1 MNFNV
6 VSPDNLGHSFTTR
19 FQDDVVIEKNSS
31 IYMNFAKLTR
41 DQRLVLQDTNTID
54 IEFIQPIPNR
64 RVVGGAGDR
73 ASNGL
78 AYPAEAADAGT
89 FRLTIPPGVYT
100 APDLQSLI
108 SSGTQDIFDG
118 GAAPGLKGFY
128 NTGIAAINPVLDTN
142 FNSSDVLIGIQ
153 RNNFWDEEIVTPNNN
168 EEDNRLNV
176 DGWDLGYQLNAAQT
190 DDRGDTYTR
199 ADALLPAETSYTGN
213 WGIDNRKLYHYGT
226 NMKAWENYREGAS
239 TGIANTR
246 GTSFGIYVEDIDRQ
260 LNNYPFIK
268 FKTKES
274 IADMKTNAGAA
285 PPIYSGNVMALVSKN
300 YMENSPV
307 AAGDLTTNGYQQ
319 DAGSRWTNAEAC
331 KVASADLNNIPLS
344 YFAVEVGKR
353 PSDDGPVDAEIYV
366 NVYCGANERG
376 TVANENFTGQTAL
389 PFPHQGAVIDRMA
402 HLTSR
407 KITTGLNMDANE
419 QASIFVLPYFKT
431 NPRVARIK
439 EQLSFNDGFINRK
452 ELHFQVILRSEV
464 YGDTIVYDTIDRD
477 TKEFGYIAGEI
488 LDGFETLF
496 GAQTNKNQVDSQ
508 IPFNVLF
515 SSLDPKSTG
524 GMVDIDYTHIPL
536 KADNET
542 VFPTIID
549 GIRYRCSKEIA
560 DKLLKVHFAS
570 GERPTAGGFATDYIY
585 PSLRPEQSGF
595 FPLQPLSGDFSD
607 PMAPLY
613 AALIQ
618 FQDIYGSAEL
628 ASYCVYVNNLPL
640 GNYKNRLTDVVRGQK
655 AGIKGNILK
664 TIPLPFSNNTK
675 KYGIDL
681 ICYYEP
687 SNKEITDMKNQEFKT
702 NNFHIEIR
710 HMETDKPATELK
722 NSVINFTIINKSSP
736 QLN

>member
-19 FQDDVVIEKNSS
+19 FQDEITIEKNSS

-64 RVVGGAGDR
+64 RVVGGAGDQ

-89 FRLTIPPGVYT
+89 FRITIPPGVYT

-118 GAAPGLKGFY
+118 GTAPGLKGFY

-142 FNSSDVLIGIQ
+142 FDSSDVLVGIQ

-176 DGWDLGYQLNAAQT
+176 DGWDLGYKNNALSNTA
-190 DDRGDTYTR
+190 GDIYTR
-199 ADALLPAETSYTGN
+199 EDGGVAAETSYTGN

-246 GTSFGIYVEDIDRQ
+246 GTTFGVEQTDISRQ
-260 LNNYPFIK
+260 LNNYPFVK
-268 FKTKES
+268 FKTKQS
-274 IADMKTNAGAA
+274 IADMKTNAAA
-285 PPIYSGNVMALVSKN
+285 NPPIYSGNVMALVSKN
-300 YMENSPV
+300 YMDNLPQ

-319 DAGSRWTNAEAC
+319 DANSRWTDGQAC
-331 KVASADLNNIPLS
+331 KVASAALNHVPLS

-353 PSDDGPVDAEIYV
+353 PTEDGPVDAEIYV
-366 NVYCGANERG
+366 NVYCGANVRG
-376 TVANENFTGQTAL
+376 PVSNDVRDGDPV
-389 PFPHQGAVIDRMA
+389 PFPHQGAIIDRMT

-407 KITTGLNMDANE
+407 KITTGLNIDANE
-419 QASIFVLPYFKT
+419 QALVYVLPYFKA
-431 NPRVARIK
+431 NPRVARMK
-439 EQLSFNDGFINRK
+439 EQLSFNDGFINRR
-452 ELHFQVILRSEV
+452 ELHFQVILRSFV
-464 YGDTIVYDTIDRD
+464 YGDTIIYDTIDRVAGHSG
-477 TKEFGYIAGEI
+477 FIAGEI
-488 LDGFETLF
+488 MDGFETLF
-496 GAQTNKNQVDSQ
+496 GADTNKNQVDSQ

-515 SSLDPKSTG
+515 SSLDPKTTG
-524 GMVDIDYTHIPL
+524 GIVDIEFTHIPL

-549 GIRYRCSKEIA
+549 GIRYRCSKEIT

-570 GERPTAGGFATDYIY
+570 GERPSGGGFATDYIY

-607 PMAPLY
+607 PLAALY
-613 AALIQ
+613 ASLIQ
-618 FQDIYGSAEL
+618 FKNIYGSAEL
-628 ASYCVYVNNLPL
+628 TSYCVYVNNLPL

-710 HMETDKPATELK
+710 DMETDKPATELK
-722 NSVINFTIINKSSP
+722 NSVINFTIISKSSP

>member
-19 FQDDVVIEKNSS
+19 FQDEITIEKNSS

-64 RVVGGAGDR
+64 RVVGGAGDQ

-78 AYPAEAADAGT
+78 AYPAEEADAGT
-89 FRLTIPPGVYT
+89 FRITIPPGVYT

-118 GAAPGLKGFY
+118 GTAPGLKGFY

-142 FNSSDVLIGIQ
+142 FDSSDVLVGIQ

-176 DGWDLGYQLNAAQT
+176 DGWDLGYKNNALSNTA
-190 DDRGDTYTR
+190 GDIYTR
-199 ADALLPAETSYTGN
+199 EDGGATAETSYTGN

-246 GTSFGIYVEDIDRQ
+246 GTTFGVEQADISRQ

-268 FKTKES
+268 FKTKQS
-274 IADMKTNAGAA
+274 IADMKTNAAA
-285 PPIYSGNVMALVSKN
+285 NPPIYSKN
-300 YMENSPV
+300 YMDNLPQ

-319 DAGSRWTNAEAC
+319 DANSRWTDGEPC

-353 PSDDGPVDAEIYV
+353 PTEDGPVDAEIYV
-366 NVYCGANERG
+366 NVYCGANVRG
-376 TVANENFTGQTAL
+376 PVSNEVPDGSPI
-389 PFPHQGAVIDRMA
+389 PFPHQGAVIDRMT
-402 HLTSR
+402 HLVSR
-407 KITTGLNMDANE
+407 KIITGVNMDANE
-419 QASIFVLPYFKT
+419 QALVYVLPYFKT
-431 NPRVARIK
+431 NPRVARMK
-439 EQLSFNDGFINRK
+439 EQLSFNDGFINRR
-452 ELHFQVILRSEV
+452 ELHFQVILRSFV
-464 YGDTIVYDTIDRD
+464 YGDTIIFDTIDRD
-477 TKEFGYIAGEI
+477 TKEYGFIAGEI
-488 LDGFETLF
+488 MDGFETLF
-496 GAQTNKNQVDSQ
+496 GAATNKNQVDSQ

-515 SSLDPKSTG
+515 SSLDPKTTG
-524 GMVDIDYTHIPL
+524 GIVDIEFTHIPL

-549 GIRYRCSKEIA
+549 GIRYRCSKEIT

-570 GERPTAGGFATDYIY
+570 GERPSGGGFATDYIY

-607 PMAPLY
+607 PLAALY
-613 AALIQ
+613 ASLIQ
-618 FQDIYGSAEL
+618 FKNIYGSAEL
-628 ASYCVYVNNLPL
+628 TSYCVYVNNLPL

-710 HMETDKPATELK
+710 DMETDKPATELK
-722 NSVINFTIINKSSP
+722 NSVINFTIISKSSP